1 MVNFREVN
9 EFDILN
15 EWLDYREEAILSYTS
30 PQDKEH
36 KIYFDEIAEHILKN
50 VPNKNKKYVKK
61 QLDRLD
67 VNFMKYLEYW
77 NEKFYRNGFVDGS
90 QIVMGCFEE

>member
-9 EFDILN
+9 EFDILK

-36 KIYFDEIAEHILKN
+36 KIYFDEIAEHILK
-50 VPNKNKKYVKK
+50 KYS
-61 QLDRLD
+61 
-67 VNFMKYLEYW
+67 Y
-77 NEKFYRNGFVDGS
+77 
-90 QIVMGCFEE
+90 